1 MLILSMTGGVA
12 GFTTV
17 LRWRVLFSATLA
29 KARALCIMAAFLMLS
44 RAAS

>member
-17 LRWRVLFSATLA
+17 VRWRFLFGVTLA
-29 KARALCIMAAFLMLS
+29 KARALCIMAAFHVLS
-44 RAAS
+44 RATS